1 MAQTEEFIFQNV
13 AYRPTVYRTGGG
25 SIVYLLE
32 PLAQSL
38 ISLLSDGDVQPLKN
52 DIGNEVIVRDRLNF
66 FLDFFPPA
74 VPFLGFLVGVLL
86 FELL

>member
-1 MAQTEEFIFQNV
+1 MAQVRYIDF
-13 AYRPTVYRTGGG
+13 
-25 SIVYLLE
+25 SYLLE

-52 DIGNEVIVRDRLNF
+52 DNGNEVIVRDLLNF